1 MSIARLMQMAR
12 AGVPA
17 GPNPFGF
24 VGFSANNVQTITAS
38 ITIDYPSGTAEG
50 DLCVVVVGVDNS
62 NDYIATPSGWT
73 EIYRV
78 LGANNSIQYNCFAK
92 NVTSGD
98 LSAGTLTISSSTTA
112 DRGLSEGTGVVM
124 SNFGDGS
131 VITSAGTQT
140 LAVNTVPNPASLTL
154 SAGDISLVVY
164 YIDDDNN
171 SSATLSDWTTITN
184 KYNATTLSGS
194 SGAGT
199 AGAFYKEIISGGSYN
214 PTNIGSNS
222 DLNATTHL
230 ALRSN

>member
-1 MSIARLMQMAR
+1 MLWHKVQG
-12 AGVPA
+12 AGGVGPA

-24 VGFSANNVQTITAS
+24 VGFSVNNVQTITAS
-38 ITIDYPSGTAEG
+38 ITINYPSGTGAG

-199 AGAFYKEIISGGSYN
+199 AGAFYKEIISGGTYN
-214 PTNIGSNS
+214 PGNIGSNS

>member
-1 MSIARLMQMAR
+1 MLWHKVQG
-12 AGVPA
+12 AGGVGPA

-24 VGFSANNVQTITAS
+24 VGFSVNNVQTITAS
-38 ITIDYPSGTAEG
+38 ITINYPSGTGAG

-92 NVTSGD
+92 NVTSED

-112 DRGLSEGTGVVM
+112 DLGLSEGTGVVM

-131 VITSAGTQT
+131 VITSAGTQV
-140 LAVNTVPNPASLTL
+140 LGSNTIPNPASLTL

-164 YIDDDNN
+164 YIDDQNN

-184 KYNATTLSGS
+184 KFNSTSVDPGESGS
-194 SGAGT
+194 GT

-214 PTNIGSNS
+214 PANIGSLQ
-222 DLNATTHL
+222 DRNATTHL

>member
-38 ITIDYPSGTAEG
+38 ITIDYPSGTGEG

-78 LGANNSIQYNCFAK
+78 LGTNNNIQYNCFAK
-92 NVTSGD
+92 NVTADD

-112 DRGLSEGTGVVM
+112 NRGLAEGTGVVM

-140 LAVNTVPNPASLTL
+140 LNTNGTPNPSAVTL

-164 YIDDDNN
+164 YIDDQNN
-171 SSATLSDWTTITN
+171 SSATLSEWTTITN
-184 KYNATTLSGS
+184 KYNATNISND

-199 AGAFYKEIISGGSYN
+199 AGAFYREITSGGSYN
-214 PTNIGSNS
+214 PGNIGTLQ
-222 DLNATTHL
+222 DRNATTHL